1 MDTQVNE
8 LHSKA
13 MTIAEAA
20 FVAKRKG
27 SHDEA
32 LRLSEEAFSYEH
44 DAALLLLDQFE
55 IEPTRSVLFR
65 SAACLALDSGNYTEA
80 EKMIAYGLE
89 GNPPAEVKD
98 ELQDLLLDLR
108 PVKSKPVVQ
117 GKAPMPRANS
127 LKVKNLSDQLKH
139 KKQLRSF
146 IARKKLRVYK
156 IATSEHGD
164 YQLKIGEIIDF
175 DAYKGK

>member
-1 MDTQVNE
+1 MNTQVNE

-13 MTIAEAA
+13 MIIAEAA

-65 SAACLALDSGNYTEA
+65 SAACLALDSGNYAEA

-108 PVKSKPVVQ
+108 PVRSKPVAQ
-117 GKAPMPRANS
+117 GKAPMPKANS
-127 LKVKNLSDQLKH
+127 LKVKNLSDQHKH

-146 IARKKLRVYK
+146 NARKKLRVYK
-156 IATSEHGD
+156 ITSDEPRD
-164 YQLKIGEIIDF
+164 YRLTVREPTDF
-175 DAYKGK
+175 EG